1 MLNLVNQL
9 NKPEKRNSSHRP
21 VHTVMINNEEFALK
35 DFTMSPEYRVE
46 LLLKTFTQEIIRK
59 VNFSVFQEDRQ
70 LVTYFLTL
78 KVL

>member
-1 MLNLVNQL
+1 
-9 NKPEKRNSSHRP
+9 
-21 VHTVMINNEEFALK
+21 MINNEEFALK